1 MLVDREAVVA
11 AAVAVAVV
19 RAMPTR
25 KTAAA
30 AAFSTSAFCFFELS
44 YVTQLFSQR
53 LACFLR

>member
-25 KTAAA
+25 KTA